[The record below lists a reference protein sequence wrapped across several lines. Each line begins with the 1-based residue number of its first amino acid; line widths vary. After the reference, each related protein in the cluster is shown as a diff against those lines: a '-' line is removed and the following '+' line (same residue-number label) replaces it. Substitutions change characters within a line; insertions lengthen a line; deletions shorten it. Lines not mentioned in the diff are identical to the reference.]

1 MTDSAVKNTL
11 AVVLAGGSGT
21 RLHSLTQW
29 HAKPAVPFGG
39 KFRTID
45 FSLSNCINSEIRKIS
60 ILTQYKSHSLNK
72 HIQRGWNILRPELGE
87 FIDLIPAQQRLQCL
101 WYLGTADAVYQNMDI
116 FEAIEPRYI
125 LILAGDH
132 VYKMNYAAMIH
143 EHIAK
148 GADVTVGCIETP
160 VKDAREFGVMAIDD
174 DKRVMQ
180 FSEKPH
186 QPTKIPGEPGFAL
199 ASMGIYVF
207 NAEFLYRQLRLDAA
221 NTTSRHD
228 FGADIIPK
236 LVGQA
241 HVNAFP
247 FRDPNTGKPGYWRDV
262 GTVDA
267 YYEANIDLCHVTP
280 ALNLY
285 DMQWPIWTYQEQLPP
300 AKFVFNDDRR
310 RGMAVDSV
318 VSSGCVISG
327 GSVISSLLFN
337 NVRVNSFATVEHS
350 VVLNNAVIGRNCRI
364 RNTII
369 DSGCKIP
376 PNTVIGYNLQEDAH
390 RFEVSPKGVVLVSA
404 KMLEKSVAHV
414 A

>member
-1 MTDSAVKNTL
+1 MSDIAVKNTL

-72 HIQRGWNILRPELGE
+72 HIQRGWSILRPELGE

-116 FEAIEPRYI
+116 FEAIEPQYI
-125 LILAGDH
+125 LVLAGDH
-132 VYKMNYAAMIH
+132 VYKMNYVSMIH
-143 EHIAK
+143 DHINK
-148 GADVTVGCIETP
+148 GADVTVGCIETSLEA
-160 VKDAREFGVMAIDD
+160 AREFGVMSIDNNS
-174 DKRVMQ
+174 RVTH
-180 FSEKPH
+180 FTEKPRH
-186 QPTKIPGEPGFAL
+186 PTPIPGSPATAL

-207 NAEFLYRQLRLDAA
+207 NAGFLYRQLRSDAA
-221 NTTSRHD
+221 NDSSRHD
-228 FGADIIPK
+228 FGHDIIPK
-236 LVGQA
+236 LVEHS

-247 FRDPNTGKPGYWRDV
+247 FRDPRTGKPAYWRDV
-262 GTVDA
+262 GTIDA
-267 YYEANIDLCHVTP
+267 YYEANIDLCNVTP

-285 DMQWPIWTYQEQLPP
+285 DTHWPIWTYQEQLPP
-300 AKFVFNDDRR
+300 AKFVFNDEQR
-310 RGMAVDSV
+310 RGVAVDSL
-318 VSSGCVISG
+318 VSSGCIVSG
-327 GSVISSLLFN
+327 GTVISSLLSN
-337 NVRVNSFATVEHS
+337 NVRINSYATVEHS
-350 VVLNNAVIGRNCRI
+350 VVLNGAVIGRNCRV
-364 RNTII
+364 RNAII
-369 DSGCKIP
+369 DSGCKVP

-404 KMLEKSVAHV
+404 NMLEKSVAHV